1 MIRNSGLRGGSNL
14 KGSEDVQPMQ
24 YVANL
29 TDVMLVL
36 ACGLMAAV
44 ITFWRVNLN
53 SVSAEVDRNTLER
66 IDSSDVIY
74 EEGDLSTGGLTSKGM
89 VYEDPETGDLYI
101 VETN

>member
-1 MIRNSGLRGGSNL
+1 MIRGNGLHGGNPHFD
-14 KGSEDVQPMQ
+14 EDVQPMQ

-44 ITFWRVNLN
+44 ITFWQVDLN
-53 SVSAEVDRNTLER
+53 RLRTEIEQGKLER
-66 IDSSDVIY
+66 IDSDDVVY
-74 EEGDLSTGGLTSKGM
+74 ESGSVSTGGLTNKGV

-101 VETN
+101 IEN

>member
-1 MIRNSGLRGGSNL
+1 MIRGSGLRGGSL
-14 KGSEDVQPMQ
+14 RESEDVQPMQ

-44 ITFWRVNLN
+44 VTFWRVDL
-53 SVSAEVDRNTLER
+53 TR
-66 IDSSDVIY
+66 IQTAIEQDKLDKIDAADVI
-74 EEGDLSTGGLTSKGM
+74 ESSGNVSTGGLTNKGV

-101 VETN
+101 IEN

>member
-1 MIRNSGLRGGSNL
+1 MIRGSGLRGSSL
-14 KGSEDVQPMQ
+14 REEEDVQPMQ

-44 ITFWRVNLN
+44 ITFWRVDL
-53 SVSAEVDRNTLER
+53 TR
-66 IDSSDVIY
+66 IQTAIEQDKLDKIDAADVI
-74 EEGDLSTGGLTSKGM
+74 ESSGNVSTGGLTNKGV

-101 VETN
+101 IEN